1 MLVAA
6 ERVLA
11 KLGAAKLTTNHV
23 AEVAGVSIGTL
34 YQYFPNKQAL
44 VAALIE
50 RNASQFVDVFTGV
63 LVARP
68 ASAPEQVALEL
79 GLGLRA
85 AFHGQGKVHLELYD
99 QVPTLGI
106 SRALEDALVRM
117 TDQLAGW
124 LAAHPG
130 LDVREPRAMAWVFVR
145 AVEGVVR
152 AFAMSTNLGVPE
164 ETVMRQTVAMLI
176 AALPRATTNA

>member
-50 RNASQFVDVFTGV
+50 RNAAQFVELFTRA
-63 LVARP
+63 LSAHP
-68 ASAPEQVALEL
+68 TSAPEAVALEL
-79 GLGLRA
+79 GLGFRT

-99 QVPTLGI
+99 QVPTLGL

-117 TDQLAGW
+117 TEHLASW
-124 LAAHPG
+124 LGAHPG
-130 LDVREPRAMAWVFVR
+130 LAVREPQATAWVFVR

-152 AFAMSTNLGVPE
+152 AFAMATNLGVSE
-164 ETVMRQTVAMLI
+164 EAVMRQTVAMLI
-176 AALPRATTNA
+176 ASLPRAKVIA